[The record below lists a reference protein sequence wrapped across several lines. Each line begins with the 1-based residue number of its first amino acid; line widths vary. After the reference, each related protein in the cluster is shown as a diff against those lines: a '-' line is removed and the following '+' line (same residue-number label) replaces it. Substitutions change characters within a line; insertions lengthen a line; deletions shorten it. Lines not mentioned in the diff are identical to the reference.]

1 MNRLLLSFAGAAL
14 IGTHLSA
21 GADSLN
27 DTAQAAYDQRAQL
40 DTQRDR
46 LTGADQLGHARSVAD
61 DWVDTP
67 VDTQDTPK
75 QESQP

>member
-1 MNRLLLSFAGAAL
+1 MNRLLLSCACVALMSAQLGAHADGL
-14 IGTHLSA
+14 NASA
-21 GADSLN
+21 QPSN
-27 DTAQAAYDQRAQL
+27 DQRAQL
-40 DTQRDR
+40 EAQRDR
-46 LTGADQLGHARSVAD
+46 LTGADHLGRADTVAD